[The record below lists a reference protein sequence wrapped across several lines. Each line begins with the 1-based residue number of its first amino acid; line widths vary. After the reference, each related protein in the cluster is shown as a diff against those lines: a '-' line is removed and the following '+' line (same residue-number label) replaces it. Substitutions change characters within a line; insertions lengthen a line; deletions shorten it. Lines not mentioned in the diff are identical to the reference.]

1 MALDAE
7 EASTSVKTVVI
18 VGAGA
23 AGLQAA
29 KTLLEHEACINGRLK
44 VVLLEARDRIGG
56 RIYIDRKW
64 AHPFDHGDLV
74 RFSF

>member
-1 MALDAE
+1 MALNAQ
-7 EASTSVKTVVI
+7 EASATVKTVVI

-29 KTLLEHEACINGRLK
+29 NTLLEHEACINGRLK
-44 VVLLEARDRIGG
+44 VVLLEARDRVGG

-64 AHPFDHGDLV
+64 NQPFDHGDLALL
-74 RFSF
+74 SF